1 VPRSWKPSIYNGD
14 WLGPALLT
22 QLAGLSFLALLSFT
36 GTKVQIL
43 TQKALAVS
51 SGNAWGDGML
61 RALNSRREGEG
72 PVFRASTSILA
83 LYLPV
88 VFLGRCMFA
97 NFFLAVL
104 AQDTSTKVQILQLLL
119 VQKYK
124 Y

>member
-1 VPRSWKPSIYNGD
+1 
-14 WLGPALLT
+14 LQA
-22 QLAGLSFLALLSFT
+22 LSFLALLSFT
-36 GTKVQIL
+36 RTKEQIL

-72 PVFRASTSILA
+72 PVFRASNSILA

-104 AQDTSTKVQILQLLL
+104 AQVTSTKVQMLKLLL